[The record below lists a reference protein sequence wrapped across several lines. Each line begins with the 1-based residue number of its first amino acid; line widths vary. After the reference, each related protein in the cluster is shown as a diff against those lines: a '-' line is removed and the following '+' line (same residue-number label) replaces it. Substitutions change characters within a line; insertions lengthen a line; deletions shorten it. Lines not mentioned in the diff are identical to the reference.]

1 MVIIVINGDIYLHT
15 SRKLIN
21 CNINQYCLV
30 ALRIFWLIIS
40 VAWGVSQRISGFGK
54 KPTPPP
60 HMSKQLRHRQIIRS
74 KLFSSSFNFFIKE
87 YQIKITFIP
96 CPVSCHDR
104 GRWCTGNFL
113 TFSDFFLVEQSP
125 VFAALTSSS
134 SITGAQAYWAV
145 LRACF
150 ARRCNFS
157 PQKAR
162 FCKPVE

>member
-1 MVIIVINGDIYLHT
+1 MVIIVINGD
-15 SRKLIN
+15 
-21 CNINQYCLV
+21 LV
-30 ALRIFWLIIS
+30 ALRIFWLITS

-60 HMSKQLRHRQIIRS
+60 PHMCKRLRHRQIIRS

-104 GRWCTGNFL
+104 ERWCTGNFL

-145 LRACF
+145 LRAF
-150 ARRCNFS
+150 LARRCNFS